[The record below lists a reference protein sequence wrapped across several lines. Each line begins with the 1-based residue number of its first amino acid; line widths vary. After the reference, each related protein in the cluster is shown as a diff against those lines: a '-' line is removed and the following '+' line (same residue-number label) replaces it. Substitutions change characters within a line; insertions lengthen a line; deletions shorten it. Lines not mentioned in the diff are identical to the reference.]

1 MVNNFIPT
9 ELLIL
14 KVFRR
19 TGQINFS
26 NVLLNNLHE
35 VELRMPG
42 SNLFYSLVALGTE
55 TFLKYLDLQET
66 VLNQL
71 AC

>member
-14 KVFRR
+14 KVFLR

-26 NVLLNNLHE
+26 NVLLNNLYE
-35 VELRMPG
+35 VELRMAG

>member
-1 MVNNFIPT
+1 
-9 ELLIL
+9 
-14 KVFRR
+14 
-19 TGQINFS
+19 
-26 NVLLNNLHE
+26 
-35 VELRMPG
+35 MPG